1 VLQAA
6 LFTVFAVCVS
16 NRGGSDDGG
25 DDDSDGASTALLL
38 GALDVA
44 LVLCSMF
51 FMGLEWREH
60 RGQAMVLS
68 NGFDLCDSLSAVV
81 TAGCAIANATGR
93 ADRDALLVS
102 SACAAFFLLVK
113 AISLCRGFPM
123 LANLVMVLVQNV
135 RDMSGFAILLGLLL
149 YFFTI
154 MLMLLFADA
163 RQKANFGDDDQVV
176 GLGGGSLHALGG
188 FFTAL
193 LTTFDIAILGNFSP
207 GSFQL
212 STAPWL
218 SQLVFVVMMMG
229 IMVVALNALI
239 ALLGDSFERVQD
251 SKAAKTSRLRAQFVV
266 EYLSMLPEGRRSA
279 IERATMWTHQLVP
292 QSEYE
297 RRANDGGASSEWQG
311 RLAAMKSMMK
321 SELVVHQKASDAK
334 IDTIQKA
341 IDVNQEAMGAKIGDL
356 DAKIDAKIDANQK
369 AIDEKIDAKMS
380 ELLDAIKVLSPP
392 PSSGQAE
399 EKKEVDEEQE
409 EQMEV
414 DEEQVKVDVSAVESQ
429 FPLSSAA
436 ALSLSG
442 VLS

>member
-1 VLQAA
+1 MT
-6 LFTVFAVCVS
+6 FRCTTS
-16 NRGGSDDGG
+16 
-25 DDDSDGASTALLL
+25 
-38 GALDVA
+38 
-44 LVLCSMF
+44 
-51 FMGLEWREH
+51 
-60 RGQAMVLS
+60 
-68 NGFDLCDSLSAVV
+68 GFDLCDSLSAVV

-113 AISLCRGFPM
+113 AISLCRGFTD

-135 RDMSGFAILLGLLL
+135 RDMSGFAVLLGLLL
-149 YFFTI
+149 HFFTI

-163 RQKANFGDDDQVV
+163 RDDADFGDDDQVV

-311 RLAAMKSMMK
+311 RLAAMKSM
-321 SELVVHQKASDAK
+321 LVTHQKASDAK
-334 IDTIQKA
+334 IDT
-341 IDVNQEAMGAKIGDL
+341 V
-356 DAKIDAKIDANQK
+356 QK

-392 PSSGQAE
+392 PPPPPSGAG
-399 EKKEVDEEQE
+399 
-409 EQMEV
+409 
-414 DEEQVKVDVSAVESQ
+414 ESQ
-429 FPLSSAA
+429 FPLASAA